1 MNNYYLDNQDKYMY
15 GVCCLG
21 GDEKEVYE
29 NTYYNTIAAALS
41 AIHSLAGELPAE
53 LKIAVCEQG
62 DLFKPSECNAFDEDA
77 ITDLLDKSDEMVQFD
92 YFSKAEL
99 FDLTDEQIQELR
111 KLIND
116 FLDLKID
123 TTGYYKAGKFI
134 EIITLTREQY
144 TKYLWI
150 KPLKSG
156 FLIKHY

>member
-1 MNNYYLDNQDKYMY
+1 MNNDYLDNQNKYMY

-29 NTYYNTIAAALS
+29 NAYYNTIADALSATAAALS

-92 YFSKAEL
+92 YFSEAEL

-116 FLDLKID
+116 FLDQKID
-123 TTGYYKAGKFI
+123 TTRYYKVGKFI

-144 TKYLWI
+144 TKYL
-150 KPLKSG
+150 
-156 FLIKHY
+156 

>member
-1 MNNYYLDNQDKYMY
+1 MNNDYLDNQDKYMY

-29 NTYYNTIAAALS
+29 NTYYNTIADALSATAAALS

-62 DLFKPSECNAFDEDA
+62 DLFKPSECNAFTEDA

-92 YFSKAEL
+92 YFSEAEL

-123 TTGYYKAGKFI
+123 TTGYYRVGKFI
-134 EIITLTREQY
+134 EVITLTKEQY
-144 TKYLWI
+144 TKYL
-150 KPLKSG
+150 
-156 FLIKHY
+156 